1 MMDDTRPVMDEHVLD
16 GNVAGG
22 VLGAVLGVELTAAP
36 GKCAHCGTVSMVGA
50 MRAYV
55 RAPGTVLR
63 CPTCEGVVLRI
74 VETDDATYL
83 DLRGVV
89 YLRITRG

>member
-1 MMDDTRPVMDEHVLD
+1 MDDARPVMDEHVLD

-63 CPTCEGVVLRI
+63 CPTCDGVVLRI

-83 DLRGVV
+83 DLRGVAS
-89 YLRITRG
+89 LRITRG